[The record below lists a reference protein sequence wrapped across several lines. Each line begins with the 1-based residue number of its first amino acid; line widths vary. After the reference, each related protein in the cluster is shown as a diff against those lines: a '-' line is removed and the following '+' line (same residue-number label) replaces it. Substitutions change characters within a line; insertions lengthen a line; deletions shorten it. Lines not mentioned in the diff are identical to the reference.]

1 MEFKYMQAF
10 VKIVETG
17 SFSAAGEALYISQP
31 TISVR
36 IQQLEK
42 ELNVP
47 LFVRADGKK
56 LKLTPFGEKVYPMF
70 RQALDL
76 IEKIA
81 VEARKEAEQTATV
94 NISCPNH
101 MGADIMPEVLNVLY
115 TSFPSIDFHL
125 KIDRIRNTVEGV
137 RTGKVDIG
145 LIYAPSHK
153 QDDYADINMVRIADE
168 RNILVCSPEHPL
180 VRQKRKVSVSSLKN
194 ERIIIY
200 DRDTVSTKMIE
211 QFLRTNGLNEYRKVE
226 IDNLTWI
233 QQMVR
238 KGLGIAF
245 MQKAQARKEISNQT
259 LVEIPLKESLPTTTV
274 YLLFHSDLKKEIRET
289 TIEAAKSI
297 FQMNAQ

>member
-81 VEARKEAEQTATV
+81 LEARKEAEQTATV

-125 KIDRIRNTVEGV
+125 KIDKIRNTVEGI
-137 RTGKVDIG
+137 RNGKVDIG
-145 LIYAPSHK
+145 VIYAPSHK
-153 QDDYADINMVRIADE
+153 QDDYAGLNMVRIADE

-180 VRQKRKVSVSSLKN
+180 ARQKRKLSVSSLKN

-245 MQKAQARKEISNQT
+245 MQKAQARKEIANET
-259 LVEIPLKESLPTTTV
+259 LVEIPLKELLPTTTV
-274 YLLFHSDLKKEIRET
+274 YLLFHADLKKEIRET

-297 FQMNAQ
+297 FRMNAQ